1 MIVGSAAGRGAP
13 VEQASGKGRAVDL
26 TAGELGVDRGDSD
39 LGVAVQVLTWLAQQY
54 LDPDDDGPVDLWLAL
69 RSGLDVLPGC
79 PNTPTPP
86 SLLVAVADRLRG
98 AVRGGDTVARLGGDE
113 FAIVLVDASPG
124 QVLDVVARIQ
134 RVLTGP
140 VRVGGQSC
148 WVGAS
153 IGVCFGVRGQD
164 AETVLGDAAGSS
176 MHRTQTPRHRRPGP
190 PRGCAAPW
198 NRGAMPAPASTPPM
212 ASTPAMASTPGFNAA
227 RRRRRAAGPSQL
239 RP

>member
-13 VEQASGKGRAVDL
+13 VEQASGRAVDL

-69 RSGLDVLPGC
+69 RSGLDVLPGY

-153 IGVCFGVRGQD
+153 IGVCFSGCGAKTRRPCSAMRRGRPCTGSRRHVTAGRDRRGGVR
-164 AETVLGDAAGSS
+164 
-176 MHRTQTPRHRRPGP
+176 RRGTGEPCP
-190 PRGCAAPW
+190 H
-198 NRGAMPAPASTPPM
+198 PASTPPNGQHPRHGQHPRVQRG
-212 ASTPAMASTPGFNAA
+212 SPPG
-227 RRRRRAAGPSQL
+227 RAAGPSQL

>member
-1 MIVGSAAGRGAP
+1 MAMIVGSAAGRGAP

-98 AVRGGDTVARLGGDE
+98 AVRGGGP
-113 FAIVLVDASPG
+113 S
-124 QVLDVVARIQ
+124 
-134 RVLTGP
+134 RVWAATSS
-140 VRVGGQSC
+140 RSC
-148 WVGAS
+148 W
-153 IGVCFGVRGQD
+153 
-164 AETVLGDAAGSS
+164 
-176 MHRTQTPRHRRPGP
+176 
-190 PRGCAAPW
+190 
-198 NRGAMPAPASTPPM
+198 STPHRGRS
-212 ASTPAMASTPGFNAA
+212 STWSPESSGC
-227 RRRRRAAGPSQL
+227 
-239 RP
+239 